1 MLAAPQPH
9 SLHHDITQYFGQVG
23 LALLQRGI
31 NTQQQPFHDIDVV
44 PRLSELESLMICVK
58 QNIPCILS
66 GPSGVGKSALLEHVA
81 AVAGKALVVF
91 PINADI
97 DTMDL
102 IGGFEQADPLR
113 ELNAA
118 LRDLYSFLQESI
130 LSLAPADA
138 PQGALDLI
146 HLLEGVAT
154 DAESIVPIRETVNSL
169 LSRVSLDS
177 EVGKAL
183 KEASMLLDRPM
194 VLANPRFE
202 WLDGVIVKAL
212 EKGQWLV
219 LDNANMCNA
228 SVLDRLNSLLEPNG
242 CLSINEHCGPGG
254 EPRIVKPHQDFRIFL
269 TTDPRYGEL
278 SRAMRNRSV
287 EIFLEG
293 APPALD
299 SSMKLLSGVDSNLR
313 RYSTI
318 TTVTDILGPY
328 SAAQEAALDH
338 LNCSDLT
345 TLPRY
350 QKEANMLTTEPASQ
364 LPVVDEY
371 ATFLRSPSGTALLST
386 IAQFYSQTAD
396 LPPEVLRA
404 LPLNPLN
411 DPSAARLLQP
421 SEHAQWLG
429 LCLDFGRELFAIQHK
444 LFELQ
449 NQAQTAKI
457 TNLTR
462 LQRSLVSDRVVAVS
476 KDSTVGL
483 ARFISSMLS
492 AMDNLLDS
500 RPTLPAESLV
510 RP

>member
-1 MLAAPQPH
+1 
-9 SLHHDITQYFGQVG
+9 
-23 LALLQRGI
+23 
-31 NTQQQPFHDIDVV
+31 
-44 PRLSELESLMICVK
+44 
-58 QNIPCILS
+58 
-66 GPSGVGKSALLEHVA
+66 
-81 AVAGKALVVF
+81 
-91 PINADI
+91 
-97 DTMDL
+97 
-102 IGGFEQADPLR
+102 
-113 ELNAA
+113 
-118 LRDLYSFLQESI
+118 
-130 LSLAPADA
+130 
-138 PQGALDLI
+138 
-146 HLLEGVAT
+146 
-154 DAESIVPIRETVNSL
+154 
-169 LSRVSLDS
+169 
-177 EVGKAL
+177 
-183 KEASMLLDRPM
+183 
-194 VLANPRFE
+194 
-202 WLDGVIVKAL
+202 
-212 EKGQWLV
+212 
-219 LDNANMCNA
+219 
-228 SVLDRLNSLLEPNG
+228 
-242 CLSINEHCGPGG
+242 
-254 EPRIVKPHQDFRIFL
+254 
-269 TTDPRYGEL
+269 
-278 SRAMRNRSV
+278 
-287 EIFLEG
+287 
-293 APPALD
+293 
-299 SSMKLLSGVDSNLR
+299 
-313 RYSTI
+313 
-318 TTVTDILGPY
+318 
-328 SAAQEAALDH
+328 
-338 LNCSDLT
+338 
-345 TLPRY
+345 
-350 QKEANMLTTEPASQ
+350 MLTTEPASQ